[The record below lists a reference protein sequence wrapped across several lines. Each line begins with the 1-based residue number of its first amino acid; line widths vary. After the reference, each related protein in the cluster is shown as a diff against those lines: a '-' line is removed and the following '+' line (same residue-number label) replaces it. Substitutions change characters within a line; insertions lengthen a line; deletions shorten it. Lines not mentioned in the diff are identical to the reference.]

1 LNNNNIKLKTTP
13 SLGPSQPRGKER
25 CGLDGTANEGVA
37 VNRQARQAT
46 GVRELFRASV
56 ATAAAQG
63 SNFIDVQFHILL
75 GLTERRSKEGE

>member
-1 LNNNNIKLKTTP
+1 
-13 SLGPSQPRGKER
+13 
-25 CGLDGTANEGVA
+25 